1 MKFPVKKIVFWVLAV
16 SGAFLL
22 LAAGI
27 NFYVIISTSQYIFS
41 DIKDVPARTCVIV
54 PGAKVYGKNTV
65 SFVFRDRIEAG
76 VNLYKNGQC
85 AKVLVSGD
93 HGKPFYDEVNA
104 AKNYID
110 VMHGLDKDDVFMD
123 HAGFSTYDTMS
134 RAVKVFCVR
143 DAVVTS
149 QNFHINRCVYI
160 ARAKGI
166 DAVGYVSP
174 EINRFS
180 GKVKFSWQVR
190 EFFARIK
197 TFFLVAFDASPR
209 FLGEEIPVTG
219 SGKATWD

>member
-1 MKFPVKKIVFWVLAV
+1 MKFPVRKIFFWVLAV

-27 NFYVIISTSQYIFS
+27 NFYVIFSTSQYIFS
-41 DIKDVPARTCVIV
+41 DIKDVPAKTCVVV
-54 PGAKVYGKNTV
+54 PGAKVYGTETV

-76 VNLYKNGQC
+76 VTLYEKGIC
-85 AKVLVSGD
+85 KKILISGD
-93 HGKPFYDEVNA
+93 RGKPFYDEVNA
-104 AKNYID
+104 ANKYIRT
-110 VMHGLDKDDVFMD
+110 MHNLSADDVFMD
-123 HAGFSTYDTMS
+123 HAGFSTYDTMV
-134 RAVKVFCVR
+134 RAKKVFCAE

-149 QNFHINRCVYI
+149 QQFHINRCVYI

-174 EINRFS
+174 EINPFR
-180 GKVKFSWQVR
+180 KRVKASWQVR

-197 TFFLVAFDASPR
+197 TFFLVMFDADAR

-219 SGKATWD
+219 SGRATWD